1 MKKFTFLLFCVL
13 CLGSTFAQPVVSLV
27 HNDANT
33 LIRTTPTNLV
43 ANGSFE
49 TGGPSTGGPDS
60 YFWSRP
66 CNTNV
71 PTGWTA
77 DGDAFSYAFWGFY
90 NATVG
95 SQQDFS
101 FTNSAC
107 TNTLQNGTSDF
118 MITIQPDG
126 NNLLY
131 FGNYEFAIN
140 GPAPA
145 YNPATGEYIPRAN
158 VTAADAAISWSAGTS
173 TKGVKMMQT
182 VTGLTPGNYYELEFW
197 ATGEN
202 FGAVDG
208 IFVLEVG
215 GKKFWLTCPGVDN
228 VNGLGNSERYHLVFQ
243 ATTASTVISFKNY
256 SHFRKSLNPAMA
268 AWWGANPDDYTSEL
282 ALDDVIINAKTI
294 TVSGKIFIDVN
305 GDGNSGGD
313 ANYTAANH
321 YVNLVGPDG
330 KILYSALVDATGNYS
345 FPAPMNTAGLSIQ
358 ISKTAAALEGNPNT
372 SEVPAGYTATTPV
385 SIPLT
390 TAASNVINQD
400 FGIQFGVLPI
410 KFGEFNVVNKSDNTV
425 LSWVT
430 YSEQDA
436 AYFEIEK
443 SIDGFASNKTIVG
456 KVTAAGNSS
465 VKKQYS
471 FSEKINSSPVN
482 FYRIKMVDQNGS
494 FVYSDILS
502 VKGNKNVFVLVRS
515 NPFADNINLTIQSN
529 AKDNAVITVTDLSG
543 RKVATSSAKLVQ
555 GVNTLSV
562 NNLQNLSK
570 GIYILQV
577 SALSETYKFKLL
589 KN

>member
-1 MKKFTFLLFCVL
+1 MKNFTLSVLFVL
-13 CLGSTFAQPVVSLV
+13 CLLVTYAQPVVKLV
-27 HNDANT
+27 HNDVNS
-33 LIRTTPTNLV
+33 LNRVTPTNLV
-43 ANGSFE
+43 TNGSFE
-49 TGGPSTGGPDS
+49 TGGPSTGGSDA

-71 PTGWTA
+71 PAGWTA

-90 NATVG
+90 NSTVVN
-95 SQQDFS
+95 QQDFT

-107 TNTLQNGTSDF
+107 TNTIQNGTGDI
-118 MITIQPDG
+118 MLAPQPDG
-126 NNLLY
+126 NNLMY
-131 FGNYEFAIN
+131 FGNYEFVIN

-145 YNPATGEYIPRAN
+145 YNAATGEYIPRAN
-158 VTAADAAISWSAGTS
+158 VAAADAAISWSAGTS
-173 TKGVKMMQT
+173 TKGVKMTQT
-182 VTGLTPGNYYELEFW
+182 VAGLTPGNYYELEFW

-208 IFVLEVG
+208 IFQLEVG
-215 GKKFWLTCPGVDN
+215 GKKFWLTCPGIDN
-228 VNGLGNSERYHLVFQ
+228 MNGLGTSERYHLVFQ

-256 SHFRKSLNPAMA
+256 SHFRISLNPTMA
-268 AWWGANPDDYTSEL
+268 AWWGANGNDWTSEL
-282 ALDDVIINAKTI
+282 ALDDVIINEQTI
-294 TVSGKIFIDVN
+294 TVSGKIFIDIN

-313 ANYTAANH
+313 ANYTTANH

-345 FPAPMNTAGLSIQ
+345 FPAPMNTAGMSIQ
-358 ISKTAAALEGNPNT
+358 ISKNTAALEGNPNAAEAPT
-372 SEVPAGYTATTPV
+372 GYTNTTVV

-390 TAASNVINQD
+390 TVTANITNQD
-400 FGIQFGVLPI
+400 FGIQLVVLPI
-410 KFGEFNVVNKSDNTV
+410 KFGEFSAANKSDNTV

-456 KVTAAGNSS
+456 KVAAAGNSS
-465 VKKQYS
+465 IKKQYS
-471 FSEKINSSPVN
+471 FSEKINSSPLN

-494 FVYSDILS
+494 FVYSEILS
-502 VKGNKNVFVLVRS
+502 VKGSKNVFVLVRS
-515 NPFADNINLTIQSN
+515 NPFTDNITLTIQSK
-529 AKDNAVITVTDLSG
+529 AKDNAAILVTDLSG
-543 RKVATSSAKLVQ
+543 RKVATASAKLVQ
-555 GVNTLSV
+555 GVNTLSI

-570 GIYILQV
+570 GIYILQL
-577 SALSETYKFKLL
+577 SALSEIYKFKLL